1 MSGRSNALTAILRQD
16 AVYWGSPTPDGSG
29 GRTFAAA
36 VQIKCRWEEG
46 SFVFTNA
53 EGREDVAT
61 SQIFVAS
68 DLVLEAYLFLGTLA
82 NLTAPQK
89 ADPLIVPGAVEI
101 RGRSKDPDVSGT
113 RFVREVWAK
122 A

>member
-1 MSGRSNALTAILRQD
+1 MSGRSNAIAGVLRQD
-16 AVYWGSPTPDGSG
+16 AVYWGSPTPDGTG

-36 VQIKCRWEEG
+36 VQIKCRWEDG

-53 EGREDVAT
+53 EGREEVAT
-61 SQIFVAS
+61 SQVFVAS
-68 DLVLEAYLFLGTLA
+68 DLDLEGYLYLGG
-82 NLTAPQK
+82 LTWLSAAQRSN
-89 ADPLIVPGAVEI
+89 PLIAPGAVEI

-113 RFVREVWAK
+113 RFLREVWVK